1 MQSEFIWTPSSARIA
16 NARITHYQQFLTAS
30 HGLKFANYEALWQ
43 WSITEIEAFWQSI
56 WDFHQLESPTPYAS
70 VLAQRK
76 MPGAKWFN
84 GASVNFAHQV
94 FRHAKNPTQ
103 HNRPAIIVQNELGQR
118 REHSWQQ
125 LERQVASIATALKG
139 MGVVRGDRVVAF
151 MPNVAETMAAC
162 LAVVSIGAIWSICSP
177 DMGAISVLD
186 RFSQIE
192 PKVLIC
198 CNGYRYGGKDFDRR
212 ALVQEL
218 LSKLSTVSHVIRVNT
233 LAGLAPIA
241 NPSSSQPF
249 AEWNQLL
256 IQYQSYPLAIEDIP
270 FDHPLWIVYSSG
282 TTGLPKPIV
291 HGHGGVM
298 LEALT
303 SHIMNDLGP
312 SDRYLWFS
320 STGWIVWNM
329 HLAGLLVG
337 ATVVLFDGNAAAP
350 NLGTLWQLCEQERV
364 TNFGAGSAF
373 FINCMKAQITP
384 SQSFDLS
391 SLKTLGATG
400 SPLSPEAWQWIYSAV
415 KPDVFLS
422 VISGGTDFAGGFVS
436 GNATLPVIAGEMQCR
451 CLGHA
456 VYAFNEQG
464 RAVVDEVG
472 ELVCI
477 QPLPSMPLYFWGD
490 TDNKRYHDS
499 YFDMFPASD
508 KAPNVIPWRH
518 GDWIKITSRGGAI
531 IYGRS
536 DATINRH
543 GIRMGTA
550 ELYRAVENFSE
561 VLDSMVVDLEYLG
574 KESYMPLFVV
584 LCEGVALN
592 DDLRSRIMHE
602 IRTKLSARHAPNDIF
617 QVPEIPRTITGKK
630 LELPIKKL
638 LLGGDVY
645 KVTNPGTM
653 SNPSSLDWFVAFE
666 KTRQAQ
672 A

>member
-218 LSKLSTVSHVIRVNT
+218 LSKLPTVSHVIRVNT

-584 LCEGVALN
+584 LRECESLN
-592 DDLRSRIMHE
+592 DDLRGRIMRE

-638 LLGGDVY
+638 LLGGDVN
-645 KVTNPGTM
+645 KATNPGTM
-653 SNPSSLDWFVAFE
+653 SNPGSLDWFVAFA
-666 KTRQAQ
+666 KTRQA
-672 A
+672 

>member
-1 MQSEFIWTPSSARIA
+1 MQSTFIWTPSSARIV
-16 NARITHYQQFLTAS
+16 NARITHYQQFLTES
-30 HGLKFANYEALWQ
+30 RGLKFANYEALWQ

-56 WDFHQLESPTPYAS
+56 WNFHQLESPTPYTR
-70 VLAQRK
+70 VLAHRK
-76 MPGAKWFN
+76 MPGAKWFS

-94 FRHAKNPTQ
+94 FRHAKSPAQ
-103 HNRPAIIVQNELGQR
+103 YDQPAIIVQNELGQR
-118 REHSWQQ
+118 RKLSWKQ
-125 LERQVASIATALKG
+125 LEGQVASIAAALKG

-151 MPNVAETMAAC
+151 MPNVPETMAAC

-198 CNGYRYGGKDFDRR
+198 CNGYRYGGKDFDRQ

-218 LSKLSTVSHVIRVNT
+218 LSKLPTISHVIRVNT
-233 LAGLAPIA
+233 LASLASIA
-241 NPSSSQPF
+241 DPSSSQPF
-249 AEWNQLL
+249 ADWDHLL
-256 IQYQSYPLAIEDIP
+256 NKYQSHPLAIDDVP

-312 SDRYLWFS
+312 TDRYLWFS
-320 STGWIVWNM
+320 STGWIVWNL

-350 NLGTLWQLCEQERV
+350 NLGTLWQLCEQEHV

-464 RAVVDEVG
+464 KAVVDEVG

-508 KAPNVIPWRH
+508 KAPDVIPWRH

-584 LCEGVALN
+584 LREGVALN
-592 DDLRSRIMHE
+592 DELRGRIMHE
-602 IRTKLSARHAPNDIF
+602 IRTKLSSRHAPNDIF

-638 LLGGDVY
+638 LLGGDVN